1 MRRQA
6 PSTGRL
12 DQFLRQSAS
21 KCGPAAAWL
30 WRRRLWVALATVVL
44 VPVLLWVRW
53 LRSPE
58 RVAGAAVEA
67 LNRADAEDLV
77 RLASRKERE
86 LLNLTPETVRAYLQ
100 QTWLSGVG
108 GRQLRLLP
116 RSERHY
122 RDVVIYFC
130 ECRGG
135 QSEPRE
141 YHFTVYQDERGAW
154 RLALS
159 QVLLRLVAVSD
170 ILQKGEVD
178 LKRWASIAQSVG
190 ILGAISITDGNTLR
204 WSADGGRPAEK
215 RVLLTRPP

>member
-1 MRRQA
+1 
-6 PSTGRL
+6 
-12 DQFLRQSAS
+12 
-21 KCGPAAAWL
+21 
-30 WRRRLWVALATVVL
+30 VALAIVVL

-58 RVAGAAVEA
+58 RVAGAVVAA

-77 RLASRKERE
+77 RLASRKERD

-100 QTWLSGVG
+100 QTWLSGAG
-108 GRQLRLLP
+108 GRSLTLLP
-116 RSERHY
+116 GYERHY
-122 RDVVIYFC
+122 RDVVIFFC

-135 QSEPRE
+135 RSEPRQ
-141 YHFTVYQDERGAW
+141 YHFTVYQDEHGKW
-154 RLALS
+154 RVALS

-170 ILQKGEVD
+170 ILQKGEND
-178 LKRWASIAQSVG
+178 LKRWAAIAHSAG
-190 ILGAISITDGNTLR
+190 IRGAISITDGNTLR